1 MCPDKDDPNANQP
14 QHSAALDNDPSSD
27 TGRLRRNLNLNLNL
41 HTNSASEATES
52 ALKVTIDVDTFM
64 RQASLFVEGRQ
75 EKNGR
80 RNKIEIRVLAYRP
93 NLSPSYQ

>member
-14 QHSAALDNDPSSD
+14 QHSAALDNDPSD

-64 RQASLFVEGRQ
+64 R
-75 EKNGR
+75 
-80 RNKIEIRVLAYRP
+80 
-93 NLSPSYQ
+93 